1 MSVVVALQGGLGNS
15 LFQYAYGLAL
25 EARGYRVQYDKS
37 RERPGTHREYALG
50 IFGELPF
57 GRPSETLFHEGD
69 FRFDESKL
77 SPPDPCT
84 AIGYWQSEKYFKSI
98 ENEVRHK
105 FNSALRPQKTRVTS
119 TEFASTYNEIYRS
132 ISIAV
137 HVRRQ
142 DYVSL
147 QSFHGLPSV
156 DYYLAAVKQ
165 IQCQTLPSKV
175 FVFSD
180 DREWCRENLPQEW
193 RVVDGT
199 NKYDDLRLMSS
210 CKHAVIAN
218 SSFSWWGTWLGDNQ
232 QGRIVIAPERWFAD
246 DVMQEQSTDICPE
259 KWQKL

>member
-1 MSVVVALQGGLGNS
+1 MITVVLQGGIGNQM
-15 LFQYAYGLAL
+15 FQMAYGLAL
-25 EARGYRVQYDKS
+25 QSRGYAIQFDKS

-57 GRPSETLFHEGD
+57 GSPSDSIFYEGD
-69 FRFDESKL
+69 FRFEESKL
-77 SPPDPCT
+77 SPSDPST

-105 FNSALRPQKTRVTS
+105 LNSALWPQKSSVVS
-119 TEFASTYNEIYRS
+119 EGFASAYHEIYRS

-137 HVRRQ
+137 HIRRQ
-142 DYVSL
+142 DYVDL
-147 QSFHGLPSV
+147 QSFHGMPSI

-180 DREWCRENLPQEW
+180 DRQWCRENLPSEW
-193 RVVDGT
+193 RIVDGT

-210 CKHAVIAN
+210 CKHSVLAN
-218 SSFSWWGTWLGDNQ
+218 SSFGWWGTWLGDNQ
-232 QGRIVIAPERWFAD
+232 QGRIVVAPKQWFAD
-246 DVMQEQSTDICPE
+246 PAMQEQSTDICPE
-259 KWQKL
+259 RWIRL